1 MKTVVHQFTRDD
13 RGGVA
18 VAAAGFMA
26 VGVAFIGAA
35 ITYSQAASTRT
46 SYQRALD
53 AAVIAGALLPTSA
66 TEGDRKATAEAA
78 FQGSLSQQAR
88 NAAPPQ
94 SPTFQVSGSGTDD
107 VKVTGEAAAGATNP
121 FGGLIGGD
129 TIDFKVAA
137 AAKKGVSDPICVM
150 ALNKT
155 DNGAMDLN
163 GTVNVTTNCP
173 AQANSS
179 DSSAVR
185 AVGNARM
192 NTSVFAVTGD
202 VKGKDA
208 FSPMPETRASR
219 VADPLASVPFPPKA
233 LATP

>member
-1 MKTVVHQFTRDD
+1 MDRLSRRTLQCSLTAATRRVLVIT
-13 RGGVA
+13 RG
-18 VAAAGFMA
+18 
-26 VGVAFIGAA
+26 
-35 ITYSQAASTRT
+35 SR
-46 SYQRALD
+46 
-53 AAVIAGALLPTSA
+53 LLA
-66 TEGDRKATAEAA
+66 
-78 FQGSLSQQAR
+78 
-88 NAAPPQ
+88 
-94 SPTFQVSGSGTDD
+94 
-107 VKVTGEAAAGATNP
+107 
-121 FGGLIGGD
+121 GD

-163 GTVNVTTNCP
+163 GTVNVTTKCP

-208 FSPMPETRASR
+208 FSPMPET
-219 VADPLASVPFPPKA
+219 
-233 LATP
+233 